1 MKRSLIVAV
10 LALAF
15 LLIVAMKVDD
25 RAPLGAN
32 VQIGPSTGDPFQL
45 LRRATPDTYTCRA
58 FVHYANDP
66 TESFAA
72 LELVVAPG
80 HHETKSLKARGLDV
94 TFTVGVS
101 KASDRAVTQVT
112 AKRGGD
118 QYVLNQR
125 SEVELRPPG
134 RTIVPLK

>member
-1 MKRSLIVAV
+1 MKRSLTVAV

-15 LLIVAMKVDD
+15 LLIAAMKVDD
-25 RAPLGAN
+25 NAPLGAN
-32 VQIGPSTGDPFQL
+32 VQIGPSTSDRFQL

-58 FVHYANDP
+58 FVHLANDP
-66 TESFAA
+66 TEPFAA
-72 LELVVAPG
+72 LDLVVAPG
-80 HHETKSLKARGLDV
+80 RHESKTVKTRGLDI
-94 TFTVGVS
+94 TFAVGVS